1 MDAVDLPFHC
11 QALQGVSRGGTASH
25 VHAVG
30 QLIYLRRGAMLC
42 QSETM
47 RWLMA
52 AGQVGWI
59 PAGVAHSA
67 EPLAELYGVTA
78 YADSAAYPDL
88 PAEVRVMPAGGLMGL
103 LLERQLRY
111 EAEPWPGRRQRLAGA
126 IVDELLQ
133 LAPLP
138 QHLPLPAER
147 RLRALCRRV
156 LADLGRG
163 WLLDELAAAHGFSR
177 ASLTRAFARET
188 GVSFGHWLAQARLL
202 EAVRLLSGGAMVGE
216 TALQVGY
223 QSPSA
228 FCAAFRRHL
237 GMAPGEL
244 QRAQARV

>member
-1 MDAVDLPFHC
+1 MDTVNLPFRC
-11 QALQGVSRGGTASH
+11 LAVQGVSRGGVASH
-25 VHAVG
+25 VHEVG

-59 PAGVAHSA
+59 PAGMAHSA
-67 EPLAELYGVTA
+67 EPLAELDGVTA
-78 YADSAAYPDL
+78 YADRAAYPDL
-88 PAEVRVMPAGGLMGL
+88 PAEARVVQAGGMMGL
-103 LLERQLRY
+103 LLERQLSY
-111 EAEPWPGRRQRLAGA
+111 EAEPWTGRRQRLVGV

-138 QHLPLPAER
+138 QQLPLPAER

-188 GVSFGHWLAQARLL
+188 GVSFGNWLGQARLL
-202 EAVRLLSGGAMVGE
+202 EAVRLLSGGAAVGE

-223 QSPSA
+223 QSLSA
-228 FCAAFRRHL
+228 FGAAFRRHL
-237 GMAPGEL
+237 GMAPGEF
-244 QRAQARV
+244 QRAQART

>member
-1 MDAVDLPFHC
+1 
-11 QALQGVSRGGTASH
+11 
-25 VHAVG
+25 
-30 QLIYLRRGAMLC
+30 
-42 QSETM
+42 
-47 RWLMA
+47 
-52 AGQVGWI
+52 
-59 PAGVAHSA
+59 
-67 EPLAELYGVTA
+67 
-78 YADSAAYPDL
+78 
-88 PAEVRVMPAGGLMGL
+88 MGL

-138 QHLPLPAER
+138 QQLPLPAER

-223 QSPSA
+223 QSRARFARRSVAIWVWRRANSSVLRPA
-228 FCAAFRRHL
+228 FESSMEGRAA
-237 GMAPGEL
+237 A
-244 QRAQARV
+244 A